1 MDLYGS
7 AMSFAISLF
16 IPLLFCFWVILMVGI
31 GHWVYKGARNLGRA
45 HSLVDAQII
54 DRRLIR
60 ARIHYS
66 RTSRIGTCPVYRLRY
81 EFDAVPYEIEYLVSN
96 KHQVMLDEDAG
107 TFKLY
112 VPHDRPADARV
123 EYNPLQPLYGLIMV
137 AAMAY
142 GSWHIAPLALFGA

>member
-16 IPLLFCFWVILMVGI
+16 IPLLLCFWLILMVGI
-31 GHWVYKGARNLGRA
+31 GHWVYDGARNLGRT

-54 DRRLIR
+54 DQRMIR

-66 RTSRIGTCPVYRLRY
+66 RISRIGTCPVYRLRY
-81 EFDAVPYEIEYLVSN
+81 EFDAIPYEIEYLVTN
-96 KHQVMLDEDAG
+96 EHQVMLDKNAG

-123 EYNPLQPLYGLIMV
+123 EYNPLQLLYGLIMT
-137 AAMAY
+137 AAMVY
-142 GSWHIAPLALFGA
+142 GSWRIAPFLLFGE

>member
-7 AMSFAISLF
+7 AMGFAFTLL
-16 IPLLFCFWVILMVGI
+16 IPLLLCFWVILMVGI
-31 GHWVYKGARNLGRA
+31 GHWVYKGARSLGRA
-45 HSLVDAQII
+45 YSLVEAQIV
-54 DRRLIR
+54 DRRMIR
-60 ARIHYS
+60 ARIHHT

-81 EFDAVPYEIEYLVSN
+81 EFDAIPYEIEYLVSN
-96 KHQVMLDEDAG
+96 PHQVMLDENAG

-123 EYNPLQPLYGLIMV
+123 EYNPLQLLYGLIMV

-142 GSWHIAPLALFGA
+142 GSWLIAPFVLFVK